1 MTLLNVSR
9 YMITELAPG
18 GDLFSYL
25 ESYGGHLDDWHGRVV
40 CHQLALAIEHLH
52 SKGIAHRDIKP
63 ENVLVSDTDF
73 GGRVILTDFGFAN
86 VADVKTGR
94 LQSVVGTVGYVA
106 P

>member
-1 MTLLNVSR
+1 MV
-9 YMITELAPG
+9 TELAPG

-40 CHQLALAIEHLH
+40 SRQLALAIEYLH

-63 ENVLVSDTDF
+63 ENVLLAHTDY

-86 VADVKTGR
+86 ISDVRTGR
-94 LQSVVGTVGYVA
+94 LQSVVGTAGFVA